1 MILAG
6 TGHRPKY
13 LPCRYNENHPWLISL
28 KNKIRE
34 KLDELR
40 PSAVISGVAIGFDTW
55 LAQSALDLK
64 IPLWCYIPFPEQGS
78 KWPGDSKKIYKE
90 LLDKCEKSVILSPNY
105 STECFFTRDKA
116 MVNDADKI
124 IALWNPDMQSGG
136 TYYTVQYTLKKK
148 KEVINLWNTP

>member
-64 IPLWCYIPFPEQGS
+64 IPLWC
-78 KWPGDSKKIYKE
+78 
-90 LLDKCEKSVILSPNY
+90 
-105 STECFFTRDKA
+105 
-116 MVNDADKI
+116 
-124 IALWNPDMQSGG
+124 
-136 TYYTVQYTLKKK
+136 
-148 KEVINLWNTP
+148 